1 MLTLRV
7 VFFTCSIS
15 DQVKPKTKF
24 VVSCFSVKY
33 AALRTK
39 SKKWL
44 CQSGLTNLPV
54 DCYVVSVSA
63 SSIKLQ
69 LCVLV

>member
-1 MLTLRV
+1 M
-7 VFFTCSIS
+7 
-15 DQVKPKTKF
+15 
-24 VVSCFSVKY
+24 Y
-33 AALRTK
+33 AALRNK

-44 CQSGLTNLPV
+44 AQSHYNVVKSGLTNLPV

-69 LCVLV
+69 LWQVPLTDKLNHKICIESTSS